1 MADMEI
7 RAFELTDESA
17 VIALWMR
24 CGLTRPWNDPKKDI
38 ERKLCV
44 QRHLFLVS
52 IIGQE
57 IVATVMAGY
66 EGHRGWINY
75 LAVAPQYQRQG
86 IGKLMMLEAE
96 QLLVEAGCP
105 KINLQVRTTNTE
117 VIKFYQHLG
126 YVVDDVISLGKRLE
140 SDESRSD
147 VMLSD

>member
-1 MADMEI
+1 MAHMEI

-38 ERKLCV
+38 DRKLCV
-44 QRHLFLVS
+44 QPHLFLVG

-57 IVATVMAGY
+57 LVATVMAGY

-75 LAVAPQYQRQG
+75 LAVALQYQRQG
-86 IGKLMMLEAE
+86 IGRLMMLEAE
-96 QLLVEAGCP
+96 QLLIKAGCP
-105 KINLQVRTTNTE
+105 KINLLVRTTNSK
-117 VIKFYQHLG
+117 VIKFYQQLG

-140 SDESRSD
+140 SDES
-147 VMLSD
+147 

>member
-1 MADMEI
+1 MAGMEI

-24 CGLTRPWNDPKKDI
+24 CGLTQPWNDPKKDI

-44 QRHLFLVS
+44 QPHLFLVS

-96 QLLVEAGCP
+96 QLLVEVGCP
-105 KINLQVRTTNTE
+105 KINLQVRTTNSE

>member
-1 MADMEI
+1 MANIEI
-7 RAFELTDESA
+7 RTFELTDESA

-44 QRHLFLVS
+44 QRHLFLVGT
-52 IIGQE
+52 IGQE
-57 IVATVMAGY
+57 LIATVMAGY

-86 IGKLMMLEAE
+86 IGRLMMLEAE

-105 KINLQVRTTNTE
+105 KINCSHYINTTTTPLPWNIFTFSFFTP
-117 VIKFYQHLG
+117 ILATNHT
-126 YVVDDVISLGKRLE
+126 
-140 SDESRSD
+140 
-147 VMLSD
+147 